1 MLTEMQR
8 KALDLSQTLN
18 DLYDNDEF
26 VKMCEETYC
35 EILLSEEDALSYN
48 EPYYC
53 DGYKSGQFNAHNYFK
68 FLQRV
73 GDAVVLRVMM
83 IAHHYELLDSC
94 KYSVI
99 GNMTEHEIE
108 NLMRME
114 EDVDVNEKF
123 NYEDYL
129 EVAQVWF
136 FPTGEIVELVR
147 QNVSGDYAPH
157 TNWCDIDDPGRFAD
171 TLLPIENGMREDRL
185 DYSGGW
191 IAGSPLMPV
200 AEGTDIHEVFRS
212 GVDVCDDLLTAMF
225 DPEAT
230 MAVAFDIF
238 HKFIRQYDPDKDFLE
253 MGKMDDAIAITLHH
267 WGYDALWS
275 MFISQ
280 GLASAAAK
288 YYHTIKI
295 AHRNGFDASAPER
308 QRKWMQLL
316 ENINFCNG
324 NIEDPRNYMPVDFD
338 RMFAYWDERVRNKKR
353 LMAIEAERLRKEEE
367 ERRRLNDIE
376 RTKKEDID
384 YQERRGLMRSIVIG
398 NDKMYARVIQDV
410 TEFYEEGK
418 EQGFCIYNCNY
429 FRFPEWLCFTVRD
442 VKTHK
447 RLSTV
452 TYDMKN
458 EIIEANLTKGDQVPE
473 MFDEIE
479 ELIMAHKE
487 QIRRDWERCPDF
499 VRPSD
504 FWLEAQ
510 REAHSWNLDH
520 RLEEA
525 EQKQAILA
533 RRAKAAQTAA
543 AKQQTIVISHAI

>member
-1 MLTEMQR
+1 MLTEIQR

-99 GNMTEHEIE
+99 GNMTEQEIE

-114 EDVDVNEKF
+114 EDVDVSEKF

-212 GVDVCDDLLTAMF
+212 GVDVCNDLQTALF
-225 DPEAT
+225 DTEAVS
-230 MAVAFDIF
+230 AVAFNLF
-238 HKFIRQYDPDKDFLE
+238 KNYVNQFDPDKDFCE
-253 MGKMDDAIAITLHH
+253 IHNMNDVIAITLHH
-267 WGYDALWS
+267 WGYDALWK
-275 MFISQ
+275 MFIAD

-288 YYHTIKI
+288 YYHAIKI
-295 AHRNGFDASAPER
+295 AHRNGFDATTPER

-316 ENINFCNG
+316 NNIKFCNG
-324 NIEDPRNYMPVDFD
+324 NIEDPRNFMPVDFE
-338 RMFAYWDERVRNKKR
+338 RMFSYWQQRVDNKRRKMAKEAKKR
-353 LMAIEAERLRKEEE
+353 RKEQEE
-367 ERRRLNDIE
+367 LLRLSQVERRE
-376 RTKKEDID
+376 REDLD
-384 YQERRGLMRSIVIG
+384 YQQRRGIMRALVIG

-410 TEFYEEGK
+410 TEFYDEGVA
-418 EQGFCIYNCNY
+418 QGFCIYNSRY
-429 FRFPEWLCFTVRD
+429 FTFPDMLCFTVRD
-442 VKTHK
+442 AKTDK

-452 TYDMKN
+452 TYDMRN

-479 ELIMAHKE
+479 ALFMEHKDIIRELW
-487 QIRRDWERCPDF
+487 QRCPDF
-499 VRPSD
+499 IRPS
-504 FWLEAQ
+504 ESGIAAQ
-510 REAHSWNLDH
+510 QSAHNWNLAH
-520 RLEEA
+520 RNK
-525 EQKQAILA
+525 EQAQKDAILA

-543 AKQQTIVISHAI
+543 AKQQTIVIAHAI